1 MIAILDETSEKYQ
14 AWTLATQTQ
23 MIAQVELK
31 NNLFNMI
38 IISLMVT
45 IISIHILQAAATTTR
60 ITQEFTEEMVN
71 EKIFH
76 NDNHHHHHH
85 HHHHPPPHHLGDS

>member
-1 MIAILDETSEKYQ
+1 MITISDETAEKYQ

-23 MIAQVELK
+23 MIAQVEPK
-31 NNLFNMI
+31 DKLFDII
-38 IISLMVT
+38 IISLIVT

-71 EKIFH
+71 EKIFTMTTIIT
-76 NDNHHHHHH
+76 
-85 HHHHPPPHHLGDS
+85 LIFI